1 MLLSFLACP
10 PLGLNPSCC
19 TVPDLSHCASSII
32 IHFLYLPPSPH
43 TVIHILSAPFPTRSC
58 LELEV
63 GWIIIPMSSPVIGL
77 YIRTFCHV
85 TLYSQCE

>member
-1 MLLSFLACP
+1 MLLSFLAGP

-19 TVPDLSHCASSII
+19 TVPDLSHCAPCII

-43 TVIHILSAPFPTRSC
+43 TVIHILSVPHSQ
-58 LELEV
+58 LEV
-63 GWIIIPMSSPVIGL
+63 GWIISPMSSPVIGL
-77 YIRTFCHV
+77 YIRTLCYV